1 MPNSFV
7 SRGAAL
13 LCALLLSACSDQN
26 SIVVQTPPLPVHTV
40 VVHPS
45 NEPIWVEV
53 PGKAE
58 GGREVE
64 VRPQVGG
71 LLKSV
76 RFREG
81 DIVKVGD
88 LMYEVDA
95 EPYTARLKAA
105 EASRRQARAQLDQTE
120 REYKRQA
127 SLWKA
132 NATSRKELD
141 DAETNRNAARF
152 ALANA
157 EAEEKDARISL
168 SYTKVT
174 APVSGIAGRTEV
186 NPGALLSASS
196 TLLTTITQR
205 DDLRVRFAPSERRL
219 NGADITL
226 DNRVRLFA
234 NNGKEYQAKLDFVS
248 QSLDPDTSTR
258 LMRARFIEATPVLPG
273 EFVRVR
279 LQTTVE
285 KQVFRVPQK
294 AIMQMPDGSYRVYVR
309 QGDKAVAKTVTV
321 GLWEGT
327 DWIVYTG
334 LEDGD
339 HVITDQ
345 LLRLRDGTIVTD
357 PAA

>member
-1 MPNSFV
+1 M
-7 SRGAAL
+7 
-13 LCALLLSACSDQN
+13 
-26 SIVVQTPPLPVHTV
+26 
-40 VVHPS
+40 
-45 NEPIWVEV
+45 
-53 PGKAE
+53 
-58 GGREVE
+58 
-64 VRPQVGG
+64 
-71 LLKSV
+71 
-76 RFREG
+76 
-81 DIVKVGD
+81 
-88 LMYEVDA
+88 
-95 EPYTARLKAA
+95 
-105 EASRRQARAQLDQTE
+105 
-120 REYKRQA
+120 
-127 SLWKA
+127 
-132 NATSRKELD
+132 
-141 DAETNRNAARF
+141 
-152 ALANA
+152 
-157 EAEEKDARISL
+157 
-168 SYTKVT
+168 
-174 APVSGIAGRTEV
+174 
-186 NPGALLSASS
+186 
-196 TLLTTITQR
+196 
-205 DDLRVRFAPSERRL
+205 RFAPSERRL